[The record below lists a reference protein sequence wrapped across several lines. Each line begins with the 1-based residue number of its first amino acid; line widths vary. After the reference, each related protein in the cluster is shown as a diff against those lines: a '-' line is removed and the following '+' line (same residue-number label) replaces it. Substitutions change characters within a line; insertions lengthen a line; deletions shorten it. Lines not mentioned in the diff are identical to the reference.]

1 MSQQL
6 LPDDRLAQP
15 RGVADAPP
23 APGPAGGPAAR
34 TSRAHGTTT
43 ARRRH
48 AAVVTLALAI
58 ASFAAAAW
66 HIAVGGSPIPL
77 ADVAATLLGMAPDAR
92 TELAVVE
99 FRAPRT
105 VAAVLAGSALGTAG
119 ALTQT
124 VARNPLASPDV
135 LGITNGAAFGAVG
148 VSVLAGGSG
157 GVSGAAAAFGMPA
170 AAAVTGFVAAA
181 LVFLL
186 AWKGGLESNRVII
199 VGLGVGGLAA
209 ALTTWMLTLGNV
221 QDAAK
226 ALTWMSGTING
237 RDWGQIAPLWPVV
250 LVGIAAALASRR
262 GLNMIALNPDTAV
275 ALGLRI
281 NATRVWTLSLATLLA
296 VAATVLAGPVA
307 FVALASPQ
315 IARLITR
322 GTIPPV
328 PAAALVGAL
337 FLLLADL
344 LAARTFEV
352 ALPAGVA
359 TAVIGAPYLMY
370 LVIRQQ
376 RRHTA

>member
-1 MSQQL
+1 MSQRL
-6 LPDDRLAQP
+6 LPDDRIAEPRAAASVLLA
-15 RGVADAPP
+15 A
-23 APGPAGGPAAR
+23 GPAAP
-34 TSRAHGTTT
+34 SPARAHGTTT
-43 ARRRH
+43 ARRRY
-48 AAVVTLALAI
+48 AVVVTAALGLAT
-58 ASFAAAAW
+58 FAAAAW
-66 HIAVGGSPIPL
+66 HIAVGGSLIPML
-77 ADVAATLLGMAPDAR
+77 DVAASLLGMAPDAR
-92 TELAVVE
+92 TELVVLE

-105 VAAVLAGSALGTAG
+105 AAAVLAGVALGTAG

-148 VSVLAGGSG
+148 VTVLAGSAG

-170 AAAVTGFVAAA
+170 AAAVTGFAAAA

-209 ALTTWMLTLGNV
+209 ALTTWMLTLGSV
-221 QDAAK
+221 QDAGK

-237 RDWGQIAPLWPVV
+237 RDWNQIAPLWPII
-250 LVGIAAALASRR
+250 LVGVCAALASRR

-281 NATRVWTLSLATLLA
+281 NVTRVWFLSLATLLA

-315 IARLITR
+315 IARMMTR

-376 RRHTA
+376 RRRTA

>member
-1 MSQQL
+1 MG
-6 LPDDRLAQP
+6 LA
-15 RGVADAPP
+15 
-23 APGPAGGPAAR
+23 
-34 TSRAHGTTT
+34 TF
-43 ARRRH
+43 
-48 AAVVTLALAI
+48 AV
-58 ASFAAAAW
+58 AAW
-66 HIAVGGSPIPL
+66 HIAVGGSLIPMF
-77 ADVAATLLGMAPDAR
+77 DVAASLLGMAPDAR
-92 TELAVVE
+92 TELVVLE

-105 VAAVLAGSALGTAG
+105 AAAVLAGVALGTAG

-148 VSVLAGGSG
+148 VSVLAGSAG

-170 AAAVTGFVAAA
+170 AAAVTGFAAAA

-209 ALTTWMLTLGNV
+209 ALTTWMLTLGSV
-221 QDAAK
+221 QDAGK

-237 RDWGQIAPLWPVV
+237 RDWNHVAPLWPII
-250 LVGIAAALASRR
+250 LVGVCAALASRR

-281 NATRVWTLSLATLLA
+281 NTTRVWILSLATLLA

-315 IARLITR
+315 IARMMTR

-344 LAARTFEV
+344 LAARSFEV

-376 RRHTA
+376 RRRTA